1 MKGSFPMFNI
11 YDLMKSGLSAEEIAA
26 EFTQNLNDAETR
38 IEAERIEET
47 RRREEAKR
55 AEAEKAAARIEE
67 ARRKEEATRAAH
79 NAKREDFAAIARLFF
94 ETIGK
99 HYPNL
104 DVEEIELTDEE
115 CLALADMIILA
126 IDLEVMRMSLTFNP
140 VDKNEPIKE
149 SKVDPFAAV
158 FKQFGL

>member
-1 MKGSFPMFNI
+1 MKGSFPMFNV

-38 IEAERIEET
+38 IEAERIEEV
-47 RRREEAKR
+47 RRQEEAKR
-55 AEAEKAAARIEE
+55 EE
-67 ARRKEEATRAAH
+67 ARRKEEAARAVH
-79 NAKREDFAAIARLFF
+79 SAKREDFAAIARLFF

-104 DVEEIELTDEE
+104 DVEEIELSDEE
-115 CLALADMIILA
+115 YLALADMIILA
-126 IDLEVMRMSLTFNP
+126 IDLEVMRMSLAFNP
-140 VDKNEPIKE
+140 VEKDKPIKE
-149 SKVDPFAAV
+149 SKVDPFAAF

>member
-1 MKGSFPMFNI
+1 MFNI

-38 IEAERIEET
+38 IEAERIEEA
-47 RRREEAKR
+47 RRKEEAKR
-55 AEAEKAAARIEE
+55 AEAERCAAEKAAAR
-67 ARRKEEATRAAH
+67 
-79 NAKREDFAAIARLFF
+79 NAKRKDFAAIARLFL

-99 HYPNL
+99 YYPNL
-104 DVEEIELTDEE
+104 DAEEIELTDEE

-126 IDLEVMRMSLTFNP
+126 IDLEVMRMSLAFNP
-140 VDKNEPIKE
+140 VEKDEPIKE
-149 SKVDPFAAV
+149 SKVDPFAAF